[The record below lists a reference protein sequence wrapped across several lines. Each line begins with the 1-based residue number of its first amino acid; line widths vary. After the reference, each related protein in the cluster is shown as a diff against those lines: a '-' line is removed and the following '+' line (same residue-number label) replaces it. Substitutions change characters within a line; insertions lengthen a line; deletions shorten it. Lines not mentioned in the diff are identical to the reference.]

1 MKQDTSIT
9 VTADDGET
17 MGIESEFAVSHV
29 GSKMDKKDMWRMG
42 KKQQLRRNFHFM
54 SIFGFTMVLM
64 ATWEASLS
72 ANIFGLINGGTGGL
86 IWMYIGCF
94 IGVSICIVCMAEMA
108 SM

>member
-1 MKQDTSIT
+1 MKEERSFT
-9 VTADDGET
+9 VTPEVEEIIDIDADV
-17 MGIESEFAVSHV
+17 AVNHV
-29 GSKMDKKDMWRMG
+29 GTRLDKKDMWRMG

-64 ATWEASLS
+64 ATWEATLS

-86 IWMYIGCF
+86 IWMYLGTF
-94 IGVSICIVCMAEMA
+94 VGVSVCIICMAEMA